1 LLFGSDQQRGAT
13 YFAAR
18 FITINL
24 NHNVSLS
31 FKLYFVKKKGI
42 LKDRD
47 SQRNKISIGL
57 FVFIAMLSIARAII
71 VPLVFATILA
81 IVLHPVVNFF
91 ERRKIHRV
99 LAIVITLF
107 LALSVIAAFGGL
119 LFSQASRFSES
130 WPILVDKFTEIL
142 NQGITWAS
150 GYFDI
155 NPQSIHDWIIKTKTE
170 LINTSSAS
178 IGHTLVVV
186 GNGLVILFLVPV
198 YIFMILFYEPL
209 LLEFIRR
216 LFSEDNQSQ
225 VSKVVTQIK
234 SVIQRYLVGLVIEA
248 VLVAIMNSV
257 GLLILG
263 IDYAILLGIIGAL
276 LNVIPYI
283 GGIVAVALPMM
294 IAVAT
299 KSTAWYAVYVLA
311 VYYFIQLIDN
321 NFIVPRIVASKVKI
335 NALFSIIVVLAG
347 NALWGIP
354 GMFLSIPLL
363 AIVKLICDN
372 IEPLKPWGFLLGDT
386 MPSLLGID
394 PILKIVKKKS
404 I

>member
-1 LLFGSDQQRGAT
+1 VIVKELKLPIYAKAIFLF
-13 YFAAR
+13 
-18 FITINL
+18 
-24 NHNVSLS
+24 
-31 FKLYFVKKKGI
+31 
-42 LKDRD
+42 
-47 SQRNKISIGL
+47 IGL
-57 FVFIAMLSIARAII
+57 LAFLTVLYIARGII
-71 VPLVFATILA
+71 VPLVFATIIA

-91 ERRKIHRV
+91 VKRRINRV
-99 LAIVITLF
+99 IAIVITLF
-107 LALSVIAAFGGL
+107 LAFSVLAAFGGL

-130 WPILVDKFTEIL
+130 WPVLVDKFTSIL
-142 NQGITWAS
+142 NQSITWAA

-155 NPQSIHDWIIKTKTE
+155 NPQKIHEWIVNTKTE
-170 LINTSSAS
+170 LINTSSAA
-178 IGHTLVVV
+178 IGHTLVTI
-186 GNGLVILFLVPV
+186 GSGLVILFLIPV
-198 YIFMILFYEPL
+198 YIFLILYYQPL

-216 LFSEDNQSQ
+216 LFGKSDQGQ
-225 VSKVVTQIK
+225 VSELITQTK
-234 SVIQRYLVGLVIEA
+234 TVIQRYLVGLVIEA
-248 VLVAIMNSV
+248 VMVAIMDSV

-299 KSTAWYAVYVLA
+299 KSTPWYALYVLG

-321 NFIVPRIVASKVKI
+321 HYIVPKIVASKVKI
-335 NALFSIIVVLAG
+335 NMLFAIIVVLAG

-386 MPSLLGID
+386 MPSLL
-394 PILKIVKKKS
+394 KIKPFFKKVKNKS
-404 I
+404 V

>member
-1 LLFGSDQQRGAT
+1 MIIKELKFPFYAKAIILF
-13 YFAAR
+13 
-18 FITINL
+18 
-24 NHNVSLS
+24 
-31 FKLYFVKKKGI
+31 
-42 LKDRD
+42 
-47 SQRNKISIGL
+47 IGL
-57 FVFIAMLSIARAII
+57 LALLTLLYIARGII
-71 VPLVFATILA
+71 VPIIFATIIA

-91 ERRKIHRV
+91 VRRRINRV
-99 LAIVITLF
+99 ISIIITLL
-107 LALSVIAAFGGL
+107 LAFSVLAAFGGL

-130 WPILVDKFTEIL
+130 WPVLVDKFTEIL

-150 GYFDI
+150 GYFDV
-155 NPQSIHDWIIKTKTE
+155 NPQKIHDWIVKTKTE
-170 LINTSSAS
+170 LINTSSAA
-178 IGHTLVVV
+178 IGHTLVAV
-186 GNGLVILFLVPV
+186 GSGLVILFLIPV
-198 YIFMILFYEPL
+198 YIFMILFYQPL
-209 LLEFIRR
+209 LLEFLRR
-216 LFSEDNQSQ
+216 VFGKNNHSQ
-225 VSKVVTQIK
+225 VNELITQTK
-234 SVIQRYLVGLVIEA
+234 NVIQRYLVGLVIEA
-248 VLVAIMNSV
+248 VMVAIMDSV

-299 KSTAWYAVYVLA
+299 KSTPWYAVYVLA

-321 NFIVPRIVASKVKI
+321 NFIVPRIVASKVRI

-363 AIVKLICDN
+363 AIIKLICDN

-386 MPSLLGID
+386 MPSLLKIK
-394 PILKIVKKKS
+394 PIFKKVKTKPA
-404 I
+404 

>member
-1 LLFGSDQQRGAT
+1 MIVKELKLPIYAKAIFLF
-13 YFAAR
+13 
-18 FITINL
+18 
-24 NHNVSLS
+24 
-31 FKLYFVKKKGI
+31 
-42 LKDRD
+42 
-47 SQRNKISIGL
+47 IGL
-57 FVFIAMLSIARAII
+57 LAFLTVLYIARGII
-71 VPLVFATILA
+71 VPLVFATIIA

-91 ERRKIHRV
+91 VKRRINRV
-99 LAIVITLF
+99 IAIVITLF
-107 LALSVIAAFGGL
+107 LAFSVLAAFGGL

-130 WPILVDKFTEIL
+130 WPVLVDKFTSIL
-142 NQGITWAS
+142 NQSITWAA

-155 NPQSIHDWIIKTKTE
+155 NPQKIHEWIVNTKTE
-170 LINTSSAS
+170 LINTSSAA
-178 IGHTLVVV
+178 IGHTLVTI
-186 GNGLVILFLVPV
+186 GSGLVILFLIPV
-198 YIFMILFYEPL
+198 YIFLILYYQPL

-216 LFSEDNQSQ
+216 LFGKSDQGQ
-225 VSKVVTQIK
+225 VSELITQTK
-234 SVIQRYLVGLVIEA
+234 NVIQRYLVGLVIEA
-248 VLVAIMNSV
+248 VMVAIMDSV

-299 KSTAWYAVYVLA
+299 KSTPWYALYVLG

-321 NFIVPRIVASKVKI
+321 HYIVPKIVASKVKI
-335 NALFSIIVVLAG
+335 NMLFAIIVVLAG

-386 MPSLLGID
+386 MPSLL
-394 PILKIVKKKS
+394 KIKPFFKKVKNKS
-404 I
+404 V